1 MPKIISEQEKEHIKN
16 AMYIKGIELIRKK
29 GMKRV
34 TVDDITAAVQ
44 IAKGS
49 FYTYYPSKEEFLYHI
64 IKQNEQALLDR
75 VLEIGASSGHFKDK
89 ITHALREIYL
99 APDSLALYV
108 QPSDLEYLLRKL
120 PDPTNKKE
128 QDKSKTNFQSTMNGL
143 GIEDAQCDYSVLA
156 NLMDG
161 LHFIASNQN
170 QYGEQGRTQALSILV
185 EAIAEYLS
193 KCKQNST
200 KNN

>member
-1 MPKIISEQEKEHIKN
+1 MPKIISEQEKEQIKN

-34 TVDDITAAVQ
+34 TVDDIAVAVQ

-49 FYTYYPSKEEFLYHI
+49 FYSYYPSKEEFLYDI
-64 IKQNEQALLDR
+64 IKKNEQALFDR
-75 VLEIGASSGHFKDK
+75 ILEIGASSGNFKAK
-89 ITHALREIYL
+89 ITHALHEIYL

-120 PDPTNKKE
+120 PDTLNRKE
-128 QDKSKTNFQSTMNGL
+128 KDKSKTNFQRTMNVL
-143 GIEDAQCDYSVLA
+143 GIEDSPCDYSVLA

-161 LHFIASNQN
+161 LHFIASNRN
-170 QYGEQGRTQALSILV
+170 QYGEQGRAQALSIVV

-193 KCKQNST
+193 KCKQNSL
-200 KNN
+200 

>member
-16 AMYIKGIELIRKK
+16 AMYMKGIELIRKK

-34 TVDDITAAVQ
+34 TVDDIAAAVQ

-49 FYTYYPSKEEFLYHI
+49 FYSYYPSKEEFLYHI
-64 IKQNEQALLDR
+64 IKQNEQALFDR
-75 VLEIGASSGHFKDK
+75 ILEIGARSGNFKDK
-89 ITHALREIYL
+89 IKNALHEIYL
-99 APDSLALYV
+99 APDSLALHV

-120 PDPTNKKE
+120 PDPINRME
-128 QDKSKTNFQSTMNGL
+128 QDKSKTNFQRTLNCL

-170 QYGEQGRTQALSILV
+170 QYGEQGREQALSILV

-193 KCKQNST
+193 KSKQNST
-200 KNN
+200 KKS

>member
-1 MPKIISEQEKEHIKN
+1 MPKIISGQEKEHIKN

-49 FYTYYPSKEEFLYHI
+49 FYTYYSSKEEFLYHI
-64 IKQNEQALLDR
+64 IKKNEQALFDR
-75 VLEIGASSGHFKDK
+75 ILEIGASSGNFKDK
-89 ITHALREIYL
+89 ITHALHEIYL

-120 PDPTNKKE
+120 PDAINRKE
-128 QDKSKTNFQSTMNGL
+128 KDKSKTNFQRTINVL
-143 GIEDAQCDYSVLA
+143 GIEDTPCDYSVLA

-170 QYGEQGRTQALSILV
+170 QYGEQGRAQALSIVV

-193 KCKQNST
+193 KCKQNSL
-200 KNN
+200 

>member
-16 AMYIKGIELIRKK
+16 AMYVKGIELIRKK

-34 TVDDITAAVQ
+34 TVDDIAVAVQ

-49 FYTYYPSKEEFLYHI
+49 FYSYYPSKEEFLYDI
-64 IKQNEQALLDR
+64 IKKNEQALFDR
-75 VLEIGASSGHFKDK
+75 ILEIGASSGNFKDK
-89 ITHALREIYL
+89 ITHALHEIYL

-120 PDPTNKKE
+120 PDAINRKE
-128 QDKSKTNFQSTMNGL
+128 KDKSKTNFQQTMNVL
-143 GIEDAQCDYSVLA
+143 GIEDTPCDYSVLA

-170 QYGEQGRTQALSILV
+170 QYGEQGRAQALSIVV

-193 KCKQNST
+193 KCKQNSL
-200 KNN
+200 

>member
-1 MPKIISEQEKEHIKN
+1 MPKIISDQEKEHIKN

-34 TVDDITAAVQ
+34 TVDDIAAAVQ

-49 FYTYYPSKEEFLYHI
+49 FYSYYPSKEEFLYDI
-64 IKQNEQALLDR
+64 IKKNEQTLFDR
-75 VLEIGASSGHFKDK
+75 ILEIGASSGNFKDK
-89 ITHALREIYL
+89 ITHALHEIYL
-99 APDSLALYV
+99 APDSLALHI

-120 PDPTNKKE
+120 PDALNRKE
-128 QDKSKTNFQSTMNGL
+128 KDKSKTNFQRTMNVL
-143 GIEDAQCDYSVLA
+143 GIEDTPCDYSVLA

-170 QYGEQGRTQALSILV
+170 QYGEQGRAQALSIVV

-193 KCKQNST
+193 KCKQNSL
-200 KNN
+200 

>member
-1 MPKIISEQEKEHIKN
+1 MPKIVSEQEKENIKN

-34 TVDDITAAVQ
+34 TVDDIAAAVQ

-49 FYTYYPSKEEFLYHI
+49 FYTYYHSKEEFLYHI
-64 IKQNEQALLDR
+64 MKQNEQALFDR
-75 VLEIGASSGHFKDK
+75 ILEIGSSSGHFKEK
-89 ITHALREIYL
+89 ITNALHEIYL

-108 QPSDLEYLLRKL
+108 QPSDMEYLLRKL
-120 PDPTNKKE
+120 PEPISREE
-128 QDKSKTNFQSTMNGL
+128 QDKSKTNFQRTMNVL
-143 GIEDAQCDYSVLA
+143 GIGDAQCDYSVLA

-170 QYGEQGRTQALSILV
+170 QYGEQGRAKALSILV

-193 KCKQNST
+193 KCKQNSI
-200 KNN
+200 KNG

>member
-1 MPKIISEQEKEHIKN
+1 MPKIISDQEKEHIKN

-34 TVDDITAAVQ
+34 TVDDIAAAVQ

-49 FYTYYPSKEEFLYHI
+49 FYSYYPSKEVFLYHI
-64 IKQNEQALLDR
+64 IKRNEQDLFDR
-75 VLEIGASSGHFKDK
+75 TLEIGASSGHFKDK
-89 ITHALREIYL
+89 IKHALHEIYL
-99 APDSLALYV
+99 APDSLALHV
-108 QPSDLEYLLRKL
+108 QPSDLEYLQRKL
-120 PDPTNKKE
+120 PDPINRME
-128 QDKSKTNFQSTMNGL
+128 QDKSKTNFQRTLNYL
-143 GIEDAQCDYSVLA
+143 GIEDNQCDYSVLA

-170 QYGEQGRTQALSILV
+170 QYGEQGREQALSILV

-193 KCKQNST
+193 ESKQNST
-200 KNN
+200 IKF